1 MISFEQALLL
11 IEEEAVPGETR
22 RIATSEASG
31 LVLAEDLPSPIDL
44 PSFRNSAMDGYM
56 VRSDDLAKASVQ
68 HPVCLPL
75 KGVVYAGDDGM
86 SNDVLSAP
94 ATISVM
100 TGAPVAAEF
109 DAVVPLENIEIKGQ
123 SIVFTAPVRPGD
135 HIREA
140 GEDMRR
146 GQAAFKRGDYLSP
159 ERIMLLAALGVAEVE
174 IHQPPPLYVFSTG
187 DELASDPVLTAGKI
201 HDANGPFLLLAARRA
216 GFVAHD
222 CGRVGD
228 DADELIAR
236 IRAIPGPATIVSSG
250 AASKGEHDFVPQ
262 ALRKL
267 GAEIIFQRPNIRPGK
282 PILFARLP
290 DGKYYFGLPG
300 NPAAAAMGFRVFVM
314 PLMQGCKGL
323 PPEKPL
329 MARLAAPIRKKG
341 NFRQF
346 VKARLKVDDQGKL
359 WTEGV
364 DGQEA
369 FKIAPL
375 AETDAFMVLTEDRL
389 FFEKGE
395 IVPIYPYRPF
405 AWNA

>member
-1 MISFEQALLL
+1 MISFEQAQRL
-11 IEEEAVPGETR
+11 IENEAVPGEIER
-22 RIATSEASG
+22 VATSDASG

-56 VRSDDLAKASVQ
+56 VRSDDLAKASAQ

-75 KGVVYAGDDGM
+75 KGVVYAGDDGVT
-86 SNDVLSAP
+86 DLLSEP

-100 TGAPVAAEF
+100 TGAPVAKQF
-109 DAVVPLENIEIKGQ
+109 DAVVPLENIEIQNQ

-159 ERIMLLAALGVAEVE
+159 ERIMLLAALGVAEVAV
-174 IHQPPPLYVFSTG
+174 HQAPPLYIFSTG
-187 DELASDPVLTAGKI
+187 DELASDSVLTAGKI
-201 HDANGPFLLLAARRA
+201 HDANRPFLLLAARRA

-228 DADELIAR
+228 RAEELVAR
-236 IRAIPGPATIVSSG
+236 IKAISGPATIVSSG

-262 ALRKL
+262 ALQAL

-282 PILFARLP
+282 PVLFARLP
-290 DGKYYFGLPG
+290 DGKHYFGLPG
-300 NPAAAAMGFRVFVM
+300 NPAAAAMGFRIFVM
-314 PLMQGCKGL
+314 PLMWGRKGL

-329 MARLAAPIRKKG
+329 MARLAASIRKKG

-346 VKARLKVDDQGKL
+346 VKAQMGVSDQGEL
-359 WTEGV
+359 WTQGV

-389 FFEKGE
+389 SFEKGE
-395 IVPIYPYRPF
+395 MVPVYPYQPYV
-405 AWNA
+405 WNA